1 MDLAKALEQQGISQ
15 RELGRRLDYDS
26 NGVISGVLKGRIG
39 VPSNDIPKWADA
51 LGLEGDD
58 RSAFI
63 DYYAEIS
70 IPVWYRQRLEKA
82 ESEVV
87 ELRAEA
93 AKLRAKIDKI
103 AVKLRQPIAE

>member
-1 MDLAKALEQQGISQ
+1 MDLAKALEQQGVSQ

-26 NGVISGVLKGRIG
+26 NGVISGVLKKRIG

-51 LGLEGDD
+51 LGLIGDD
-58 RSAFI
+58 RQAFI

-70 IPVWYRQRLEKA
+70 IPSWYRQRLERA
-82 ESEVV
+82 ESEIV

-103 AVKLRQPIAE
+103 VVKRHKPSAE